1 MTSLN
6 NNMSG
11 GDKDEISGALNGEE
25 GEEWRADDAVLS
37 VLRAGPE
44 SSQNSQ
50 HSEVLTGKC
59 PFLFTG
65 PRWEHPCISV
75 RADWE
80 SSVGIFISC
89 SHAHELL

>member
-11 GDKDEISGALNGEE
+11 GDTDEISGALNGEE

-65 PRWEHPCISV
+65 PRWEHPCTV
-75 RADWE
+75 PRGALH
-80 SSVGIFISC
+80 VPRRTLHPFP
-89 SHAHELL
+89 